1 MADLKPGTL
10 CVIVAGCPENIGM
23 IVEVVSRLGT
33 FGGYEDGYKIQTVTG
48 RNFRQLWQSAELKA
62 GTSTIAYTERCKLR
76 PLVED
81 GAPEVTEEE
90 ELDVPK
96 KEGAPV

>member
-23 IVEVVSRLGT
+23 IVEVVSRLGK
-33 FGGYEDGYKIQTVTG
+33 FGGYEDGYEIKTVTG
-48 RNFRQLWQSAELKA
+48 RNFRQLWVGDNLKA
-62 GTSTIAYTERCKLR
+62 GTSTIAYTERYKLR
-76 PLVED
+76 PLVAD
-81 GAPEVTEEE
+81 GEPDLVLDE

-96 KEGAPV
+96 LVEVPA